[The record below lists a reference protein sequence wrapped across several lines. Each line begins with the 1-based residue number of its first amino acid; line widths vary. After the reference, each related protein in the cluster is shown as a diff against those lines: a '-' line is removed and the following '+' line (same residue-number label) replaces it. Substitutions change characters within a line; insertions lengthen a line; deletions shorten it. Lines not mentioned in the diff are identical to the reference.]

1 MMSLFVFTECDCIR
15 PNDMNASSV
24 GTLVCCCNVV
34 YSETKPY
41 QCPFGYPPG
50 ECRLT
55 KMGLTSFPMTL
66 PPDITRLHADDNL
79 LEDLPKGAL
88 QDLKFLEEITLEKNQ
103 FREVTTF
110 MFDGATRLEHINL
123 AGCLIKWISDE
134 AFCHTPKLSYL
145 DLQDN
150 RLEQFSPAI
159 FNCLH
164 NLSKLLL
171 KSNGLTT
178 LESTVGYYPNFL
190 MMSLSVNPFKCTLKM
205 AWLQN
210 RKSIGYIRDP
220 DGEQQTPEC
229 RNYPDVPW
237 YNVNLNQTQ
246 KGRHF

>member
-1 MMSLFVFTECDCIR
+1 MNVNAFYLCLPGTVVSFCIFVD
-15 PNDMNASSV
+15 A
-24 GTLVCCCNVV
+24 
-34 YSETKPY
+34 ETKSF
-41 QCPFGYPPG
+41 QCPTGYPPG
-50 ECRLT
+50 ECHLT
-55 KMGLTSFPMTL
+55 HMGLTSFPMRL
-66 PPDITRLHADDNL
+66 PQDTTKLHADDNL
-79 LEDLPKGAL
+79 LEDLPKGGL

-103 FREVTTF
+103 FHEVTTF

-150 RLEQFSPAI
+150 RLEQFRPAI
-159 FNCLH
+159 FNCLQ

-178 LESTVGYYPNFL
+178 LEAPSGYYHSFL

-205 AWLQN
+205 VWLQN

-220 DGEQQTPEC
+220 GGKEQTPQC
-229 RNYPDVPW
+229 RNYPDYPDVPW
-237 YNVNLNQTQ
+237 YDVNLNHTK
-246 KGRHF
+246 KGT